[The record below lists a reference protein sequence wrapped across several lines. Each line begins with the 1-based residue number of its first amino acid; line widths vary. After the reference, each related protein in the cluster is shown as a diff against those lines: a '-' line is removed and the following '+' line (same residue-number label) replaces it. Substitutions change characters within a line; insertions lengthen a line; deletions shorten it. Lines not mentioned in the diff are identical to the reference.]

1 MANLK
6 EIRTRIESVN
16 STKQITSAMKM
27 VAASKLRKSQN
38 AIMALRPYAEKFSE
52 IMVAVSK
59 STSQRDN
66 ETTSK
71 EASQQ
76 VQSSSFDSQ
85 QLERLLLIPVSS
97 NKGLCGVFNA
107 NVIRAT
113 INLIKEEYQEL
124 YDKGN
129 VDILCIG
136 AKVEESLKFKKYA
149 VIGNKNELLDKLTY
163 DNIVPFAE
171 MLMQYYNEGKY
182 DRIVFVY
189 NQFKNAATQILVTE
203 QFLPIR
209 SLQVNESTSQQDNES
224 MSRDM
229 SHEIQDLDF
238 IFQPNKEE
246 ILETMIPKSLKL
258 QVYKILLDSFASE
271 QGARMISMT
280 QATDNATEL
289 LKELNL
295 TYNKARQ
302 SAITNELVEIVSG
315 ANAIKN

>member
-6 EIRTRIESVN
+6 EVRTRIESVN

-38 AIMALRPYAEKFSE
+38 AITALQPYAEKMEE
-52 IMVAVSK
+52 IMMRVS
-59 STSQRDN
+59 
-66 ETTSK
+66 ETLT
-71 EASQQ
+71 QTQ
-76 VQSSSFDSQ
+76 TQTGGRT
-85 QLERLLLIPVSS
+85 LIIPVSS

-113 INLIKEEYQEL
+113 INHLQEEYKEL
-124 YDKGN
+124 LDSDK
-129 VDILCIG
+129 VDILCVG
-136 AKVEESLKFKKYA
+136 SKVEESLKFKKYP
-149 VIGNKNELLDKLTY
+149 VIGNENELLDNLTY
-163 DNIVPFAE
+163 NNVIPFAE
-171 MLMQYYNEGKY
+171 KLMRDFEDKKY
-182 DRIVFVY
+182 DKIVFIY

-203 QFLPIR
+203 QFLPIMR
-209 SLQVNESTSQQDNES
+209 QQDNGQQPTAQKSES
-224 MSRDM
+224 ESESDY
-229 SHEIQDLDF
+229 
-238 IFQPNKEE
+238 IFQPNREDIIDE
-246 ILETMIPKSLKL
+246 MIPKSLKL
-258 QVYKILLDSFASE
+258 KVYKILLNSYTSE

-315 ANAIKN
+315 AEALKG